1 MNVSR
6 KISSCIFFLGLFCGV
21 VGVPIAIYGLPAT
34 IRLVH
39 ALINPA
45 AASPKIADALPVI
58 ALTGLLI
65 GFATAAFFLLYII
78 RRIVL
83 PIREAAAFADQLAGG
98 EMPPAMRQRSGN
110 DEIATLI
117 AALNFLRDRQRNL
130 TGRYQMSLS
139 REAEIRREIERH
151 DRLQLRLLTRMVP
164 EIRLPLGVIK
174 GYAQI
179 ARLDAGEN
187 PELNDSIEQII
198 RQVGRI
204 SRQIE
209 RMIDVGQLGWDRWN
223 QLEITTFD
231 SAGFVR
237 ELMSVNVLSLRAR
250 EVTLVNHFSAS
261 VPSTLTW
268 DRELLFQLL
277 TIMIRAVGRVG
288 APGEAVVF
296 SCFQERHSVVFEVR
310 DSRHGECREDLVAL
324 YREAQERAAGGAP
337 LEERASVNVLALCFA
352 GDIAEKA
359 GGRFSIDSTAEAQ
372 IRLRFELGEK
382 DCCATGGR
390 SRQEQEELHPLR
402 PSWDE
407 AAIAARALPS
417 NGSLNVLLGDD
428 LSFGERILTRLLGED
443 GIHVTG
449 TNTLEELERQLKNG
463 AAVDAVILSLTLCG
477 NDPVPA
483 IRSLREVSGRP
494 ELPVVVVGAL
504 LPPVLIRQLNEM
516 ERVYA
521 LTIPLNYA
529 LLARLLYAGRS
540 GGER

>member
-6 KISSCIFFLGLFCGV
+6 KITSCIFFLGLFCGV
-21 VGVPIAIYGLPAT
+21 AGVPIAIYGLPAT
-34 IRLVH
+34 IRLMH

-45 AASPKIADALPVI
+45 AESPEIADALPVI
-58 ALTGLLI
+58 ALTGMLI
-65 GFATAAFFLLYII
+65 GFATTAFFLLYII

-98 EMPPAMRQRSGN
+98 EMPQAMRQRSGN
-110 DEIATLI
+110 DEISTLI
-117 AALNFLRDRQRNL
+117 SALNFLRDRQRNL

-139 REAEIRREIERH
+139 REAEIRREIEHH

-209 RMIDVGQLGWDRWN
+209 RMIDIGQLGWDRWN
-223 QLEITTFD
+223 QLEITSFN
-231 SAGFVR
+231 SAEFVR
-237 ELMSVNVLSLRAR
+237 DLMAVNVLSLRAR

-261 VPSTLTW
+261 VPSTLNW

-288 APGEAVVF
+288 VPGETVVF
-296 SCFQERHSVVFEVR
+296 SCFQERHCVVFEVR

-324 YREAQERAAGGAP
+324 YREAQDRAAGGAP

-372 IRLRFELGEK
+372 VRLRFELDVK
-382 DCCATGGR
+382 DCCVGEGR
-390 SRQEQEELHPLR
+390 SRLEQAELHPFR

-407 AAIAARALPS
+407 AAVAASVLPE
-417 NGSLNVLLGDD
+417 NGSLSVLLGDETP
-428 LSFGERILTRLLGED
+428 FGIKILTRLLGAD

-449 TNTLEELERQLKNG
+449 VHSLEETDRQLRNG
-463 AAVDAVILSLTLCG
+463 GFDAVILSLTLCG
-477 NDPVPA
+477 NDPGPV
-483 IRSLREVSGRP
+483 IRKLRQAVGGS
-494 ELPVVVVGAL
+494 ELPVVVMGAL
-504 LPPVLIRQLNEM
+504 LPPALIRQLNELD
-516 ERVYA
+516 RVYA

-529 LLARLLYAGRS
+529 LLARLLYVGR
-540 GGER
+540 GGGKR